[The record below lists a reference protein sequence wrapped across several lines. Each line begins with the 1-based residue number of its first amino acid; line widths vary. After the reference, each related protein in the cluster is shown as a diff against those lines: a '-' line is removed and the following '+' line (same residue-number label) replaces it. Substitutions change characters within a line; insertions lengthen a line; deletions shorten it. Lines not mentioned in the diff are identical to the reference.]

1 MDRSTKSSV
10 RIFRLSVRDW
20 RARDLRFNNN
30 FKKRKIETWVVLRGL
45 LLISNNYLSAVDMT
59 TTNDIL

>member
-1 MDRSTKSSV
+1 MDRSTISSV
-10 RIFRLSVRDW
+10 RIFRSVRDW

-30 FKKRKIETWVVLRGL
+30 FKKKKIETWVVLRGL

-59 TTNDIL
+59 TTNNIL

>member
-1 MDRSTKSSV
+1 MDRSTKSSI
-10 RIFRLSVRDW
+10 RIFRLSVRGW